1 MWIRYLPD
9 RVYAAVMD
17 VAADDSPQQP
27 LQQEPQQPLQQEPLA
42 PEQLPV
48 QQGHYAHEGKRLGE
62 HQEQWRVDADSGVLQ
77 HALQRQHDDPFTR
90 LLDAGL
96 AHVVSYMSCL
106 YV

>member
-17 VAADDSPQQP
+17 VAADDS
-27 LQQEPQQPLQQEPLA
+27 PQQPLQQEPLA

-77 HALQRQHDDPFTR
+77 HALQVLHGPESLSRQRWYYSRGNVHMGT
-90 LLDAGL
+90 
-96 AHVVSYMSCL
+96 
-106 YV
+106 